1 VTDIVGHILVVDD
14 HKTNR
19 LKMSFAVTELGYTTE
34 MAEDGRQALEMLRA
48 EPFDLVLLDIVMPVM
63 DGYQMLEEMKAD
75 SSLCEIPV
83 IVISAQQEMESVV
96 KGIELGAEDYLPRIF
111 DPILLKAR
119 VGACLEKKRLRDQER
134 KLQKQIQEAN
144 RRMERELAL
153 ARDVQASFL
162 PRELPNIP
170 GWQVAVRLRSAR
182 EMSGDYYDVHLLPNG
197 CLAILI
203 ADVVGKGAGAALFMS
218 LSWTLMRAYAAE
230 YPAQPELVLSAANHR
245 ILASI
250 RTNQYV
256 TLFYG
261 ILDPLTGTLVY
272 SNAGHCPPYLVR
284 ASNDENV
291 KELGRTGVP
300 LGMFKAVTWEQATV
314 QLTPGD
320 VLVLY
325 TDGVTEARNEQ
336 GLFFDEERL
345 LQALRAHLD
354 SPQRPSAPDIQ
365 DAVVRAVDEF
375 RGNVCQSDDIA
386 LVVVVRD

>member
-1 VTDIVGHILVVDD
+1 MTDRVGHILVVDD

-19 LKMSFAVTELGYTTE
+19 LKMSFAVTRLGYTTE
-34 MAEDGRQALEMLRA
+34 MAEDGRQALDMLRA
-48 EPFDLVLLDIVMPVM
+48 KPFDLVLLDIVMPVM
-63 DGYQMLEEMKAD
+63 DGYQVLEEMKAD
-75 SSLCEIPV
+75 SSLREIPV

-96 KGIELGAEDYLPRIF
+96 KGIELGAEDYLPRTF
-111 DPILLKAR
+111 DPILLQAR
-119 VGACLEKKRLRDQER
+119 VGACLEKKQLRDQER
-134 KLQKQIQEAN
+134 KLEKQIQEAN

-162 PRELPNIP
+162 PRELPSID
-170 GWQVAVRLRSAR
+170 GWQVAVRLRPAR

-197 CLAILI
+197 CLGILI
-203 ADVVGKGAGAALFMS
+203 ADVVGKGAGAALFMA
-218 LSWTLMRAYAAE
+218 LSWTLMRTYAAE
-230 YPAQPELVLSAANHR
+230 YPAQPELVLNAANHR
-245 ILASI
+245 ILANI
-250 RTNQYV
+250 RSDQYV
-256 TLFYG
+256 TVFYG

-272 SNAGHCPPYLVR
+272 GNAGHCPPYLVR

-291 KELGRTGVP
+291 QELSRTGVL
-300 LGMFKAVTWEQATV
+300 LGMFKGVTWEQASV

-345 LQALRAHLD
+345 LQALRANLD
-354 SPQRPSAPDIQ
+354 SSQRPSAPDIQ

-375 RGNVCQSDDIA
+375 RGDVCQSDDIA